1 MNSLSEMDFS
11 FTMNV
16 KGVDNMK
23 KRRLGNSELL
33 VSEIGLGCMS
43 LGTVENQASEI
54 IQAALDEGINYFDTA
69 DLYDFGMNEEIV
81 GKNLKSVRDK
91 VYIATKVGNR
101 WNENKDAWSWDP
113 SGSYIKTAVKDSLK
127 RLGTDYIDLYQLH
140 GGTISDNIGETVE
153 AFEELKKE
161 GYIRYYGISSIRPNV
176 IKEFTEKS
184 ELDSVM
190 MQFNLLDRRPEEWM
204 SLLDNKQISII
215 ARGPLAKGLLSEK
228 MLAKAKEDGY
238 LDYSY
243 HELKGLLPQLK
254 DKLSDR
260 KLNET
265 AIQYV
270 LSHQSVATVV
280 PGASSVQQLREN
292 CQAANSSSLSK
303 TELDILKQLT
313 KANKYE
319 SHRE

>member
-1 MNSLSEMDFS
+1 
-11 FTMNV
+11 
-16 KGVDNMK
+16 MK
-23 KRRLGNSELL
+23 KRRLGNSDLL

-101 WNENKDAWSWDP
+101 WNENKDSWSWDP
-113 SGSYIKTAVKDSLK
+113 SGEYIKTAVKDSLK

-153 AFEELKKE
+153 AFEDLKKE

-184 ELDSVM
+184 KLDSVM

-204 SLLDNKQISII
+204 SLLANKQISII

-228 MLAKAKEDGY
+228 MLEKANEDGY

-243 HELKGLLPQLK
+243 HELKDLLPEIK

-265 AIQYV
+265 ALQYV
-270 LSHQSVATVV
+270 LSHPNVATVV

-292 CQAANSSSLSK
+292 CQAANSPSLSK

-319 SHRE
+319 SHRD

>member
-1 MNSLSEMDFS
+1 
-11 FTMNV
+11 
-16 KGVDNMK
+16 MK
-23 KRRLGNSELL
+23 KRRLGHSELL

-43 LGTVENQASEI
+43 LGTDEKQASEI

-69 DLYDFGMNEEIV
+69 DLYDFGVNEEIV
-81 GKNLKSVRDK
+81 GRNVKAVREQ

-101 WNENKDAWSWDP
+101 WNENKDSWSWDP
-113 SGSYIKTAVKDSLK
+113 SAAYIKTAVKDSLK

-140 GGTISDNIGETVE
+140 GGTLADNIEETVE

-161 GYIRYYGISSIRPNV
+161 GYIRHYGISSIRPNV

-190 MQFNLLDRRPEEWM
+190 MQYSLLDRRPEEWM
-204 SLLDNKQISII
+204 SLLASKQISII

-228 MLAKAKEDGY
+228 MLEKAHEDGY

-243 HELKGLLPQLK
+243 HELKDLLPQLK

-265 AIQYV
+265 ALQYI
-270 LSHQSVATVV
+270 LSHPSVATVV
-280 PGASSVQQLREN
+280 PGASSVKQLREN
-292 CQAANSSSLSK
+292 CRAASSPSLSK
-303 TELDILKQLT
+303 TEFDILKQLT
-313 KANKYE
+313 KASRYE
-319 SHRE
+319 SHRD

>member
-1 MNSLSEMDFS
+1 
-11 FTMNV
+11 
-16 KGVDNMK
+16 MK
-23 KRRLGNSELL
+23 KRRLGHSELL

-43 LGTVENQASEI
+43 LGTDEKRASGI

-69 DLYDFGMNEEIV
+69 DLYDFGVNEEIV
-81 GKNLKSVRDK
+81 GRNVKSVREQ

-101 WNENKDAWSWDP
+101 WNENKDSWSWDP
-113 SGSYIKTAVKDSLK
+113 SATYIKTAVKDSLK

-140 GGTISDNIGETVE
+140 GGTLADNIEETVE

-161 GYIRYYGISSIRPNV
+161 GYIRHYGISSIRPNV

-190 MQFNLLDRRPEEWM
+190 MQYSLLDRRPEEWM
-204 SLLDNKQISII
+204 SLLASKQISII

-228 MLAKAKEDGY
+228 MLEKANEDGY

-243 HELKGLLPQLK
+243 HELKDLLPQLK

-265 AIQYV
+265 ALQYI
-270 LSHQSVATVV
+270 LSHPSVATVV
-280 PGASSVQQLREN
+280 PGASSVKQLREN
-292 CQAANSSSLSK
+292 CRAASGSSLSK
-303 TELDILKQLT
+303 TELDILKQLS
-313 KANKYE
+313 KASRYE
-319 SHRE
+319 SHRD

>member
-1 MNSLSEMDFS
+1 MDFS

-23 KRRLGNSELL
+23 KRRLGNSDLL
-33 VSEIGLGCMS
+33 VSEVGLGCMS

-81 GKNLKSVRDK
+81 VKNLKSVRDK

-101 WNENKDAWSWDP
+101 WNENKDSWSWDP
-113 SGSYIKTAVKDSLK
+113 SGAHIKTAVKDSLK

-140 GGTISDNIGETVE
+140 GGTISDNIEETVE
-153 AFEELKKE
+153 AFEDLKKE

-190 MQFNLLDRRPEEWM
+190 MQFNLLDRRPEEWL
-204 SLLDNKQISII
+204 SLFANKQISMI

-228 MLAKAKEDGY
+228 MLEKANEDGY

-243 HELKGLLPQLK
+243 HELKDLLPQIK

-265 AIQYV
+265 ALQYV

-280 PGASSVQQLREN
+280 PGASSVQQLRDN
-292 CQAANSSSLSK
+292 CQAANSPSLST
-303 TELDILKQLT
+303 TELDILKRLT
-313 KANKYE
+313 KVNKYE
-319 SHRE
+319 SHRN

>member
-1 MNSLSEMDFS
+1 
-11 FTMNV
+11 
-16 KGVDNMK
+16 MK
-23 KRRLGNSELL
+23 NRRLGNSELF

-43 LGTVENQASEI
+43 LGTVESQASEI

-69 DLYDFGMNEEIV
+69 DLYNFGVNEEIV
-81 GKNLKSVRDK
+81 GKNLKSVRDQ

-101 WNENKDAWSWDP
+101 WNENKDSWSWDP
-113 SGSYIKTAVKDSLK
+113 SGTHIKTAVKDSLK

-140 GGTISDNIGETVE
+140 GGTISDNIEETVE

-176 IKEFTEKS
+176 IKKFTEKS
-184 ELDSVM
+184 DLDSVM
-190 MQFNLLDRRPEEWM
+190 MQYSLLDRRPEEWM
-204 SLLDNKQISII
+204 PLLENKQISII

-228 MLAKAKEDGY
+228 MLEKANEDGY

-243 HELKGLLPQLK
+243 QELKDLLPQLK
-254 DKLSDR
+254 DKLSGR
-260 KLNET
+260 KLNDT
-265 AIQYV
+265 ALQFV
-270 LSHQSVATVV
+270 LSHQSVAAVV
-280 PGASSVQQLREN
+280 PGASSLQQLREN
-292 CQAANSSSLSK
+292 CRAVNSSSL
-303 TELDILKQLT
+303 TEAELDVLKQLT

>member
-1 MNSLSEMDFS
+1 
-11 FTMNV
+11 
-16 KGVDNMK
+16 MK
-23 KRRLGNSELL
+23 NRRLGNSELF

-43 LGTVENQASEI
+43 LGTVESQASEI

-69 DLYDFGMNEEIV
+69 DLYNFGVNEEIV
-81 GKNLKSVRDK
+81 GKNLKSVRDQ

-101 WNENKDAWSWDP
+101 WNENKDSWNWDP
-113 SGSYIKTAVKDSLK
+113 SDTHIKTAVKDSLK

-140 GGTISDNIGETVE
+140 GGTISDNIEETVE

-176 IKEFTEKS
+176 IKKFTEKS
-184 ELDSVM
+184 DLDSVM
-190 MQFNLLDRRPEEWM
+190 MQYSLLDRRPEEWM
-204 SLLDNKQISII
+204 PLLENKQISII

-228 MLAKAKEDGY
+228 MLEKANEDGY

-243 HELKGLLPQLK
+243 QELKDLLPQLK
-254 DKLSDR
+254 DKLSGR
-260 KLNET
+260 KLNDT
-265 AIQYV
+265 ALQFV
-270 LSHQSVATVV
+270 LSHQSVAAVV

-292 CQAANSSSLSK
+292 CRAVNSSSLTE
-303 TELDILKQLT
+303 TELDDLKQLT

-319 SHRE
+319 SHRD